1 MGYEVVAPGPAF
13 KPLSEDFVYGDR
25 TTQQGWRNGTQMRD
39 IQSVV
44 VPPLSE
50 QASQSV
56 ANRKTP
62 KPLTQDFLYGDRT
75 PETGWSAGI
84 KVQDIQAV
92 NAPAASASERWLTE
106 GFAAKPAATSAATE
120 EPVRA
125 VERLRRAGVI
135 KTRTGAPT
143 MQAPATED
151 VLPEVAA
158 APTQAGVRGS
168 VTPTNEAPTSRQ
180 SPTHEQLSSADAAM
194 GYEVV
199 APGPAFKPL
208 SQDFV
213 YGDRTTQQNWK
224 NGIQQQDIQ
233 SVVVPPLSE
242 QAAKSPATGTAP
254 KPLTHDFLYGDGT
267 PGGTGWRAGIKVK
280 DIQSVNS
287 PAAGASGERWLTEGF
302 AADPNAH

>member
-1 MGYEVVAPGPAF
+1 
-13 KPLSEDFVYGDR
+13 
-25 TTQQGWRNGTQMRD
+25 
-39 IQSVV
+39 
-44 VPPLSE
+44 
-50 QASQSV
+50 
-56 ANRKTP
+56 
-62 KPLTQDFLYGDRT
+62 
-75 PETGWSAGI
+75 
-84 KVQDIQAV
+84 
-92 NAPAASASERWLTE
+92 
-106 GFAAKPAATSAATE
+106 
-120 EPVRA
+120 
-125 VERLRRAGVI
+125 
-135 KTRTGAPT
+135 
-143 MQAPATED
+143 
-151 VLPEVAA
+151 
-158 APTQAGVRGS
+158 
-168 VTPTNEAPTSRQ
+168 
-180 SPTHEQLSSADAAM
+180 M

>member
-1 MGYEVVAPGPAF
+1 MFSKFRFGTAENELLGVEILTIFAILNDELVFNKVIPNKGRQSPTHEQLSSADAAMGYEVVAPGPAF

-25 TTQQGWRNGTQMRD
+25 TTQQGWRNGIQLRD

-106 GFAAKPAATSAATE
+106 GFAAKPA
-120 EPVRA
+120 
-125 VERLRRAGVI
+125 

-143 MQAPATED
+143 MQAPATAED
-151 VLPEVAA
+151 VRGAELAA

-168 VTPTNEAPTSRQ
+168 VAPTTEAPTSRQ
-180 SPTHEQLSSADAAM
+180 L
-194 GYEVV
+194 
-199 APGPAFKPL
+199 
-208 SQDFV
+208 
-213 YGDRTTQQNWK
+213 
-224 NGIQQQDIQ
+224 
-233 SVVVPPLSE
+233 
-242 QAAKSPATGTAP
+242 
-254 KPLTHDFLYGDGT
+254 
-267 PGGTGWRAGIKVK
+267 
-280 DIQSVNS
+280 
-287 PAAGASGERWLTEGF
+287 RW
-302 AADPNAH
+302 H